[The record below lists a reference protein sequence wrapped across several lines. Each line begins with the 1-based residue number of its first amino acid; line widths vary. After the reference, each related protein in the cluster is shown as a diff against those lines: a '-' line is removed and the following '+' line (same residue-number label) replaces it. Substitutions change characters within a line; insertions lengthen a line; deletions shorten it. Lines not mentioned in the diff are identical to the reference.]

1 MRKTLIYIAVLAL
14 LGAGVYYV
22 LPNDNNTNP
31 FDPKEA
37 DFTVKDT
44 GAIGRI
50 FLSSMNEESTLVER
64 TDSGWIVN
72 KQYKALPSTLYTLL
86 ETLTKQQ
93 ALYPVTKAAY
103 DNAVKT
109 MATHGIKVE
118 LYDRTGKKMKVFYV
132 GGAAAGEKG
141 TNMLLDGA
149 SQPYVVEAPGFV
161 GYLTPRYPT
170 RLRDWRDRTVFNV
183 LPSDVKSVSVQYPGK
198 PDESFVLERDANDTV
213 VVKTTD
219 KAAQNKPLNS
229 RRAHLYLRFF
239 AKVNCEGYLNGLPDN
254 DSALRTAPPHSTV
267 TLTTTRGDVQTAEI
281 YWMPVNKRSKNVK
294 EAEKVDNHDIPD
306 EFDSDRLYAVVNN
319 RKDTIMIQH
328 LTFQGIFRK
337 AKEFYTP
344 DVPPTNPQQGK

>member
-14 LGAGVYYV
+14 LGAGVYYL
-22 LPNDNNTNP
+22 LPNDNNANP

-37 DFTVKDT
+37 DFAVKDT

-50 FLSSMNEESTLVER
+50 FLSSMSDESTLIER
-64 TDSGWIVN
+64 TDSGWMVN
-72 KQYKALPSTLYTLL
+72 KQYHVLPSTLAILL
-86 ETLTKQQ
+86 ETLTKQR

-103 DNAVKT
+103 DNAVAT

-118 LYDRTGKKMKVFYV
+118 LYDRVGKKMKVFYV

-141 TNMLLDGA
+141 TNMLMDGA
-149 SQPYVVEAPGFV
+149 KTPYVVEAPGFV
-161 GYLTPRYPT
+161 GYLTPRYAT
-170 RLRDWRDRTVFNV
+170 RLRDWRDRTVFDV
-183 LPSDVKSVSVQYPGK
+183 LPADVKSVSVQYSGK
-198 PDESFVLERDANDTV
+198 PAASFVLEHEDNDSV
-213 VVKTTD
+213 VVKTND
-219 KAAQNKPLNS
+219 KSLQNKPLNS

-254 DSALRTAPPHSTV
+254 DSALRTAPPHSV
-267 TLTTTRGDVQTAEI
+267 IQLTTKKGTVHTAEI
-281 YWMPVNKRSKNVK
+281 YWMPINQRSKNVK
-294 EAEKVDNHDIPD
+294 AAEKVDNHDIPD

-337 AKEFYTP
+337 ANEFYTP
-344 DVPPTNPQQGK
+344 DGELPAGADVK